1 MTNAILTNVTYADL
15 QAFLTPYH
23 QRLHAAE
30 SFPPLNPNKAMHVAA
45 KSMGL
50 KDAHVMKAMM
60 DANQASVAS
69 DEGAGNPVWSDDVT
83 QFARL
88 AAEISMAADGDEVD
102 LSAVAESM
110 DLDMAE
116 LWSLFARAEHA
127 FEAIKGGALQ
137 SQQPEPKNDK
147 VILLVFNEKEDGS
160 GGSPIYTSTEIVKD
174 WDKAKEL
181 IADRVH
187 NKGMERA
194 DGGRVEELLEFARL
208 CLPDEDDQ
216 QEIDMEDAESV
227 LDWLIE
233 NNDVYELANYLE
245 YLDYDLTSVKMD
257 EKYLD

>member
-60 DANQASVAS
+60 DANQASSADGES
-69 DEGAGNPVWSDDVT
+69 SGSPVWSDDVT

-88 AAEISMAADGDEVD
+88 AAEISMAADGSEVD
-102 LSAVAESM
+102 LNAVAESM
-110 DLDMAE
+110 DLDMPE
-116 LWSLFARAEHA
+116 LWSLFARAENA
-127 FEAIKGGALQ
+127 FEEIKSGVLNAQ
-137 SQQPEPKNDK
+137 RPESKNNK
-147 VILLVFNEKEDGS
+147 VIILVFNEKEDGS
-160 GGSPIYTSTEIVKD
+160 GSSPIHTTTEVVKD
-174 WDKAKEL
+174 LEKAKEL

-187 NKGMERA
+187 SKGMERA
-194 DGGRVEELLEFARL
+194 DGDRVEELLEFSRL
-208 CLPDEDDQ
+208 CLPDEDDLQ
-216 QEIDMEDAESV
+216 DIDMEDAESV

-245 YLDYDLTSVKMD
+245 WLDYDLTTVSME
-257 EKYLD
+257 EKYL